1 MKTAKIL
8 KLLFIGFILIPVII
22 GASYITMWVSVN
34 YGLIYGLFTLISITS
49 IIVAG
54 LVGDF

>member
-22 GASYITMWVSVN
+22 GASYITMWITVN